1 MADAGYGN
9 FRFRGVQLRDG
20 ELAPEPQYEVSDAEV
35 DALPTLFP
43 VSGKAMRL
51 GHFRVYKNRNLEPL
65 DGMEPVVV
73 GTHPAYQI
81 KGRLAV
87 KMNTFSLH
95 KRKAE
100 NWYYDQKVRA
110 MSILKTNNNM

>member
-1 MADAGYGN
+1 MADAGFGN
-9 FRFRGVQLRDG
+9 FRFRGVKLRDG
-20 ELAPEPQYEVSDAEV
+20 ALEPEPQYEVSDAQV
-35 DALPTLFP
+35 DALPTLP
-43 VSGKAMRL
+43 PGSGKPMRL

-65 DGMEPVVV
+65 DGMDPVVV
-73 GTHPAYQI
+73 GMHPAYQI

-100 NWYYDQKVRA
+100 NWYNDQKVRA